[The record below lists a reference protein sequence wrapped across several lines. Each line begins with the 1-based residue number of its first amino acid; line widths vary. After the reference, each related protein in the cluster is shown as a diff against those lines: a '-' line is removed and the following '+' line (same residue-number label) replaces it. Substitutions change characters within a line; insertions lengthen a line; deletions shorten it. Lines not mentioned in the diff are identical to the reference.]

1 MKANNN
7 EQTLIERAKQRFIEA
22 MKKLQALGAGM
33 ITTRSGQQMMYVPG
47 NVNLNSP
54 TPVDLYGAF
63 LAGRRRGHKSF
74 LRKHNL
80 GKFKKGK

>member
-1 MKANNN
+1 MKENNN
-7 EQTLIERAKQRFIEA
+7 EQTLIEKAKQRFIEA

-33 ITTRSGQQMMYVPG
+33 ITTNNGQKMMYVPG
-47 NVNLNSP
+47 NVNLDSP
-54 TPVDLYGAF
+54 TPIDSYGAHIAMRSH
-63 LAGRRRGHKSF
+63 LHKSF